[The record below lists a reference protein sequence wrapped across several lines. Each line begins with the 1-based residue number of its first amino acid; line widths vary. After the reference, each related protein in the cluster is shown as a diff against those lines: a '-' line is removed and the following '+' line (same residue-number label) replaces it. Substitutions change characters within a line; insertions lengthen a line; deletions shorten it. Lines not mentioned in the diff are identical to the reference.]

1 MNTNDFLSPEA
12 QPTLTSQPVMHIVP
26 DYNPFNRQYK
36 VHPLKAEVEKKAL
49 DFMER
54 YRLYWTEEQRQRLYG
69 QDCGG
74 IAGYVY
80 TLAPMPSNCNWG
92 PIWR

>member
-1 MNTNDFLSPEA
+1 M
-12 QPTLTSQPVMHIVP
+12 LTSQPVMHIVP

-74 IAGYVY
+74 LQAMSIPWP
-80 TLAPMPSNCNWG
+80 PMPSNCNWE